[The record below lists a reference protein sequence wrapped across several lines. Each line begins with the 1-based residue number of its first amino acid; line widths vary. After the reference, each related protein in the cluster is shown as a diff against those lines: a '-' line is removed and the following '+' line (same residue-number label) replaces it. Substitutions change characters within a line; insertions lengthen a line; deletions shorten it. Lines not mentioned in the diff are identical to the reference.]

1 MSIDYLMPKLAMAM
15 NEGTIISWLVGQGER
30 VEQGQ
35 PFVTIETEKVEY
47 DCEAPAAGFVDQLC
61 PEGETAA
68 CGEVIGRLHQSA
80 DEVGGPATPAPRT
93 PAPQDAGPTPA
104 ASGPSTGGRITA
116 SPLAVKMAS
125 DRGLDLTSIVGTG
138 PGGRI
143 VKRDVLEAADPPP
156 QPVTEPVTEPVG
168 GGPVGGGPVERSRI
182 PVDGLRR
189 VVAGR
194 MKQSLQT
201 TAQVTATWESDITDL
216 LTLRDRL
223 ADRQAQLGTRISVNA
238 LIARAMV
245 YGIGQVPITNA
256 CVVGTDVV
264 VYTSVNL
271 GIAVSLPGPN
281 EIDSML
287 KVGVVP
293 HVERMGLAELDLAMK
308 AVTGRVR
315 DGSATP
321 DDLSRSTITLSS
333 TAGLAPPGTHSTP
346 VLNSPNVSLI
356 GPSTPIERAV
366 VRDGEVVVRTMLP
379 LSLTFDHCVYD
390 GVPAARFMAAIH
402 DCLENPEL
410 LLV

>member
-15 NEGTIISWLVGQGER
+15 NEGTITGWLVGQGER

-35 PFVTIETEKVEY
+35 PFVMIETEKVEY
-47 DCEAPAAGFVDQLC
+47 DCESPASGFVDQLC
-61 PEGETAA
+61 PEGDTAA
-68 CGEVIGRLHQSA
+68 CGEVIGRLHENA
-80 DEVGGPATPAPRT
+80 DEVGGPTTPTPRT
-93 PAPQDAGPTPA
+93 PAPQDEDLPTA
-104 ASGPSTGGRITA
+104 TSGPSPGGRITA

-125 DRGLDLTSIVGTG
+125 VRGLDLASIVGTG

-143 VKRDVLEAADPPP
+143 VKRDVLEAADPPA
-156 QPVTEPVTEPVG
+156 QPATEPVA
-168 GGPVGGGPVERSRI
+168 GPVGGGPVERSRI

-201 TAQVTATWESDITDL
+201 TAQVTTTWESDVTGL
-216 LTLRDRL
+216 LALRGRL
-223 ADRQAQLGTRISVNA
+223 ADREAQLGTRISVNA
-238 LIARAMV
+238 LVAKAMV

-281 EIDSML
+281 GIDSVL
-287 KVGVVP
+287 KVGVVRD
-293 HVERMGLAELDLAMK
+293 VERMGLAELDLAMK

-321 DDLSRSTITLSS
+321 EDLSRSTITLSS

-366 VRDGEVVVRTMLP
+366 VRDGEVVIRTMLP

-390 GVPAARFMAAIH
+390 GEPAARFMAAIH

>member
-1 MSIDYLMPKLAMAM
+1 MSVDYLMPKLAMAM
-15 NEGTIISWLVGQGER
+15 NEGTIISWLVEQGER
-30 VEQGQ
+30 VERGQ
-35 PFVTIETEKVEY
+35 PFITIETEKVEY
-47 DCEAPAAGFVDQLC
+47 DCESPTTGFVDLLC

-68 CGEVIGRLHQSA
+68 CGEVIARLCESA
-80 DEVGGPATPAPRT
+80 DEVGGPTTPAPKAS
-93 PAPQDAGPTPA
+93 APQDAGPPA
-104 ASGPSTGGRITA
+104 ATSGPSPGGRITA
-116 SPLAVKMAS
+116 SPIAVKMAS
-125 DRGLDLTSIVGTG
+125 DRGIDLACIKGTG

-143 VKRDVLEAADPPP
+143 VKGDVLEAADPPL
-156 QPVTEPVTEPVG
+156 QPVTETVG
-168 GGPVGGGPVERSRI
+168 GAPEERSRI

-189 VVAGR
+189 LVAGR

-201 TAQVTATWESDITDL
+201 TAQVTATWESDVTRL
-216 LTLRDRL
+216 LALRDRL
-223 ADRQAQLGTRISVNA
+223 ADREAQLGTRISVNA
-238 LIARAMV
+238 LVAKAMV

-256 CVVGTDVV
+256 CVVETDVV

-281 EIDSML
+281 GIDSVL
-287 KVGVVP
+287 KVGVVRG
-293 HVERMGLAELDLAMK
+293 VERMGLTELDLAMK
-308 AVTGRVR
+308 AVIGRVR

-321 DDLSRSTITLSS
+321 EDLSRSTITLSS

-346 VLNSPNVSLI
+346 VLTSPNVSLI

-366 VRDGEVVVRTMLP
+366 IRDGEVVIRTMLP

-390 GVPAARFMAAIH
+390 GEPAARFMAAIH